1 MKTFA
6 LLAGVAL
13 LAACSQKTD
22 DTAADVAASDAA
34 AMPADVEAS
43 GPATANGATPGS
55 YDVTNPDGSTTV
67 STLVAD
73 GTYVDRDAAGKVT
86 EKGAWAVKDG
96 KTCFDAEGDVA
107 EVCYTEGARNADGSF
122 DATGPD
128 GKVTKVKPHAG

>member
-22 DTAADVAASDAA
+22 TTDADAAASEAA
-34 AMPADVEAS
+34 AMPADVTAT

-55 YDVTNPDGSTTV
+55 YDVTYADGSTSV
-67 STLVAD
+67 DTLMAD
-73 GTYVDRDAAGKVT
+73 GTYVSRDANDKVT
-86 EKGAWAVKDG
+86 EKGMWAVKDG
-96 KTCFDAEGDVA
+96 KTCFTPEGKT
-107 EVCYTEGARNADGSF
+107 ETCFSEGARAADGSF

-128 GKVTKVKPHAG
+128 GKVTKVKPHVG